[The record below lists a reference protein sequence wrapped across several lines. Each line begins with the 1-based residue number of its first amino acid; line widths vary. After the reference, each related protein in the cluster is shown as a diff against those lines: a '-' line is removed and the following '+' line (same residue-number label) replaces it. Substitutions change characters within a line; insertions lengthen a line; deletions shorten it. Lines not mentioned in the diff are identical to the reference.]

1 MKVGLLSGLSAIAV
15 TAAAVQAQALTVSPE
30 VNSLSYTHLAKLNQS
45 QTFETLSLAGGVTR
59 LPASAYKTAGVY
71 FITNNKEQISVL
83 PEWEMNLAIPQ
94 IQPVPVM
101 VSPLSLVLRGC
112 LINLA
117 HIMTRFTTNVVMQPT
132 NTIPHNVPPL
142 KN

>member
-30 VNSLSYTHLAKLNQS
+30 VNSLSYTHLAELNQS

-71 FITNNKEQISVL
+71 FITNNKEQNFS
-83 PEWEMNLAIPQ
+83 PAGMGNEFGDPSGHNLCQ
-94 IQPVPVM
+94 
-101 VSPLSLVLRGC
+101 SWG
-112 LINLA
+112 
-117 HIMTRFTTNVVMQPT
+117 FTVKSCASGVV
-132 NTIPHNVPPL
+132 
-142 KN
+142 